1 MNNKVIWL
9 LVAIAVVAVGVLL
22 LTSGGGPDQAPT
34 DTSQEQ
40 SVDQEQDQQATDSE
54 QQEETASSDQPSE
67 TSEEDDEQ
75 MADETTTSD
84 EQEQPADGS
93 QDEQTGDEGDHSAD
107 DAADAEDESA
117 QDDAES
123 GTSSADEGEQ
133 VTETTEPGDEQ
144 ETAEE
149 SADGQEQTASETQAT
164 ETASASTGQLVDQVT
179 IIEESDV
186 ARAVDRMEA
195 NEVQV
200 YAAGT
205 SEPSIR
211 DEVRASENLAS
222 YTSYGS
228 YSELTF
234 NPVGPTFE
242 TGGFNPFS
250 NKRIREAM
258 NWLID
263 REYVASELYGGLAQP
278 RYTALTTAFPDYARL
293 VDVARQLEIEY
304 SYDMDQAEQVIA
316 DEMQSMGAELVDG
329 TWHYEGEPVTLKFL
343 IRTED
348 ERREVGD
355 YVSNQLEEIGFQVD
369 RQYKTSAEAG
379 PIWIGSNPAKG
390 EWHIYTGGWITTVV
404 SRDQAANFDYFY
416 TPRGRTDPLWQAY
429 QPSEEFDQVSDR
441 LAQRDYAT
449 VVERNEMMGRA
460 LRLAMENSAR
470 VWLVDTVDISPHR
483 QEVSLS
489 SDLAGGVNGSYL
501 WAYTLRSQ
509 GRTQVTFATPSILTG
524 PWNPLG
530 GSNWIYDTMIKR
542 ALAELPYMPDPYTGL
557 YRPQRIERAEVIAKE
572 GLPIRSSLDW
582 VDLSFQAEIEVPE
595 DAWIDW
601 DAESQS
607 FITVG
612 EKHPD
617 GLTARTKSVIYYDE
631 NLFDMTWH
639 DGTEIS
645 YADALMAFI
654 IGNFDVAKEASPI
667 YDESQVPA
675 FQQFQEYFKG
685 VRVIQR
691 DPLVVE
697 VYRNLVYLDAES
709 IAAFASAYFFP
720 YYGFGPAAPWHM
732 LAPGIRAEAN
742 GELAF
747 SEDKADKNDIE
758 TTNYVGGPSLEILND
773 HLQAAIDEGYI
784 PYENVLAEYVNEEQA
799 RSRYQRLQAWYEEHG
814 HFWVGQG
821 PYYLDSVNA
830 VEGVVSLKR
839 NGEFPDSPDKWM
851 RFSKP
856 RIADV
861 SVSGP
866 ERVIGGE
873 PAEMTVD
880 VRFEGEPYPIDDV
893 DVVKYLVF
901 DGQGNMLFQGD
912 AEAISDG
919 TWRVEFSAEQTEQLQ
934 TGTNRLEVAVVPTVV
949 SKPSFARYTF
959 ISVTSQ

>member
-1 MNNKVIWL
+1 MNSKVIWG

-22 LTSGGGPDQAPT
+22 LTNSGGPEQPGPDTQ
-34 DTSQEQ
+34 DTQQEQ
-40 SVDQEQDQQATDSE
+40 SADQGQDQQQETES
-54 QQEETASSDQPSE
+54 QQQDEEPASDASSGQQQATSSDE
-67 TSEEDDEQ
+67 TS
-75 MADETTTSD
+75 SD
-84 EQEQPADGS
+84 ESTDQDG
-93 QDEQTGDEGDHSAD
+93 QGDS
-107 DAADAEDESA
+107 S
-117 QDDAES
+117 S
-123 GTSSADEGEQ
+123 GASDSNGEQ

-144 ETAEE
+144 VTDAE
-149 SADGQEQTASETQAT
+149 SSDNQEQQPTASETPS
-164 ETASASTGQLVDQVT
+164 ETQTDPASTSSSGQLVDQVT

-186 ARAVDRMEA
+186 ARAVDRLEA
-195 NEVQV
+195 DEVQV

-205 SEPSIR
+205 SEPAIR
-211 DEVRASENLAS
+211 DEVQASEDLAS

-242 TGGFNPFS
+242 NGGFNPFS
-250 NKRIREAM
+250 NTEIREAM

-263 REYVASELYGGLAQP
+263 REYIASELYGGLAEP

-304 SYDMDQAEQVIA
+304 SYDMEHAREVITS
-316 DEMQSMGAELVDG
+316 EMQSMGAQLVDG
-329 TWHYEGEPVTLKFL
+329 TWQYEGEPVTLKFL

-355 YVSNQLEEIGFQVD
+355 YVANQLEEVGFQVD

-379 PIWIGSNPAKG
+379 PLWIGSDPAEG
-390 EWHIYTGGWITTVV
+390 QWHIYTGGWITTVV

-429 QPSEEFDQVSDR
+429 QPAEEFDEVADR
-441 LAQRDYAT
+441 LAQRDYST
-449 VVERNEMMGRA
+449 VAERNELMGEA

-470 VWLVDTVDISPHR
+470 VWLVDTIDIAPHR

-489 SDLAGGVNGSYL
+489 ADLAGGVNGSYL
-501 WAYTLRSQ
+501 WPHTLRAQ
-509 GRTQVTFATPSILTG
+509 GRDQVTFATPSILTG

-542 ALAELPYMPDPYTGL
+542 ALTEYPYMPDPYTGL
-557 YRPQRIERAEVIAKE
+557 YRPQRIDHAEVVARE
-572 GLPIRSSLDW
+572 GLPIRSSLAW
-582 VDLSFQAEIEVPE
+582 IDLSFQAEIQVPE

-601 DAESQS
+601 DAEDQS
-607 FITVG
+607 FVTVG

-617 GLTARTKSVIYYDE
+617 GLTARTKSVIHYDE
-631 NLFDMTWH
+631 GLFDMTWH

-654 IGNFDVAKEASPI
+654 VNNFDQAKEASPI

-675 FQQFQEYFKG
+675 FEQFQEYFKG
-685 VRVIQR
+685 LRVIQR

-697 VYRNLVYLDAES
+697 VYRDLVYLDAES

-720 YYGFGPAAPWHM
+720 YYTYGPSAPWHM

-758 TTNYVGGPSLEILND
+758 TTNYVGGPSLDILANN
-773 HLQAAIDEGYI
+773 LQGAIDEGYI
-784 PYENVLAEYVNEEQA
+784 PYENVLGEYVSEEQA
-799 RSRYQRLQAWYEEHG
+799 RSRYEHLQSWYEEHG

-821 PYYLDSVNA
+821 PYYLDSVNS
-830 VEGVVSLKR
+830 VEGIVSLRR
-839 NGEFPDSPDKWM
+839 NADFPDSPDKWM
-851 RFSKP
+851 HFSEP
-856 RIADV
+856 RIANV
-861 SVSGP
+861 SISGP
-866 ERVIGGE
+866 ERVTGGE
-873 PAEMTVD
+873 ATEMTVD
-880 VRFEGEPYPIDDV
+880 VRFEGEPYPTEDV

-901 DGQGNMLFQGD
+901 DGQGTMLFQGD
-912 AEAISDG
+912 AQAVSDG
-919 TWRVEFSAEQTEQLQ
+919 TWRVQLSPDETEQLQ
-934 TGTNRLEVAVVPTVV
+934 TGTNRLEVAVVPNVV
-949 SKPSFARYTF
+949 SMPSFARYTF
-959 ISVTSQ
+959 ISVSASSSQQ